1 LNQSLRED
9 SAPLAALRNSLAA
22 APWFAACGQPL
33 GPGERDIAFAYLTG
47 LGFDPSPLEGVASW
61 REAARLIQDPD
72 WSRDLWAAES
82 AAEKSLYRAG
92 LALYG
97 ESRLLEL
104 LSEIT
109 EAAAPIHD
117 NALRAL
123 SRAQIADATLA
134 KVAAGAAA
142 QACHQQTLAILGEA
156 PPGHAFARKFQ
167 LFALGRWPLG
177 LVARTAYVF

>member
-1 LNQSLRED
+1 LKQSLRDD
-9 SAPLAALRNSLAA
+9 SAPLAALRSSLAA

-33 GPGERDIAFAYLTG
+33 GPSERDAALATLAG
-47 LGFDPSPLEGVASW
+47 LGFDRCPVEAVAGW
-61 REAARLIQDPD
+61 REAARLIQDPG

-123 SRAQIADATLA
+123 GRAQIVDATLA

-142 QACHQQTLAILGEA
+142 QACHRQALAILAEA

-167 LFALGRWPLG
+167 LFARGRWPLG
-177 LVARTAYVF
+177 LVADRAYVF